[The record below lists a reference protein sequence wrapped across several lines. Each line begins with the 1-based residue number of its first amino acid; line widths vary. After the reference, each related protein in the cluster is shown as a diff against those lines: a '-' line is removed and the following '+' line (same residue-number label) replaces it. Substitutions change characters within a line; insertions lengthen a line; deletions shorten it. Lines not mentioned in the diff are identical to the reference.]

1 MSPTLNSLDNC
12 PSKESKFGAS
22 KKELQ
27 GQKSTPNSFVIRI
40 LTSNSFALRILR
52 RKTRYGDDSKDSR
65 GEGGTPFEEGK
76 QLPNRKQF
84 KPKQSPM
91 KLPSQN
97 PEIAVSRYSVRG
109 TRCFYTLLSA
119 LVLSTAAS
127 ASDCLP
133 IREAKQHVGETKCVT
148 GKVLR
153 VKVGARGVHFV
164 DFCEDQMACP
174 FTVVVF
180 PHDLKDVGD
189 VRRLA
194 GQVIEIH
201 GPVKLY
207 DGRAEIILNRVSQ
220 LTGGSTL
227 IPPLPKNYDVE
238 KQGHYSAGRLH
249 PPKKPAKTYSTP
261 NSGATYGNETDV
273 GGDPPQ

>member
-1 MSPTLNSLDNC
+1 MHKARLTLFL
-12 PSKESKFGAS
+12 
-22 KKELQ
+22 
-27 GQKSTPNSFVIRI
+27 
-40 LTSNSFALRILR
+40 
-52 RKTRYGDDSKDSR
+52 
-65 GEGGTPFEEGK
+65 
-76 QLPNRKQF
+76 
-84 KPKQSPM
+84 
-91 KLPSQN
+91 
-97 PEIAVSRYSVRG
+97 
-109 TRCFYTLLSA
+109 
-119 LVLSTAAS
+119 AAAICNLCIS
-127 ASDCLP
+127 CAASDCLS
-133 IREAKQHVGETKCVT
+133 IQSASQHVGETKCVM

-164 DFCEDQMACP
+164 DFCQEQMACP

-194 GQVIEIH
+194 GRMIEIR

-207 DGRAEIILNRVSQ
+207 NGRAEIILSRVSQ

-238 KQGHYSAGRLH
+238 KEGHYSAGRIR

-261 NSGATYGNETDV
+261 AASATYGNEADV
-273 GGDPPQ
+273 GEQPPQ